1 MRHALLLHLLTA
13 GSLAWIPNGVAVSAE
28 EAAVQL
34 FDMDA
39 IRDASTLDATVIED
53 WHVVDGRTPSRQKVV
68 EITVGEAYPGKDY
81 RVRRPVR
88 GACGQEG
95 QRPFSHWG
103 CVGQR
108 HQGGRLRQRVD
119 RGRCGTCKDVHQ

>member
-1 MRHALLLHLLTA
+1 MKHALLLHLLTA

-39 IRDASTLDATVIED
+39 IRDASTLDATVIQD

-81 RVRRPVR
+81 RVRVQFAVPV
-88 GACGQEG
+88 GKKAKGLSLTG
-95 QRPFSHWG
+95 L
-103 CVGQR
+103 
-108 HQGGRLRQRVD
+108 LRRTLRAD
-119 RGRCGTCKDVHQ
+119 L